1 MLATVRPMTASRR
14 LEGKVAVITGGA
26 NGIGRACAE
35 RFAEE
40 GADIVIGDL
49 MDGPGKDAVAAVE
62 ERGAKALFQQLDA
75 TSPEGNEALM
85 QRALDEFGRL
95 DAVVT
100 SAGISGKGYVSDGDT
115 SAAVQ
120 RLAAGAQAM
129 SDPVQ
134 QFTEFPLDDWHQ
146 VLDVNL
152 TGTLLAIQSAARRM
166 SDGGSIITIASIAAK
181 QPEAGTPSYSVS
193 KAGVWMLTKFAA
205 RSLVGA
211 GIRVNAIGPGFIE
224 TNMTAVVAAIPQL
237 LDRFLPQVPMGRM
250 GTPLEIANTALFLAS
265 DESSYTTGEIFH
277 VDGGFY
283 TE

>member
-1 MLATVRPMTASRR
+1 MAAARR
-14 LEGKVAVITGGA
+14 LEQKVAVITGGA

-40 GADIVIGDL
+40 GANVVIGDL

-62 ERGAKALFQQLDA
+62 ERGAKAVFQQLDA

-85 QRALDEFGRL
+85 QRAVDEFGRL
-95 DAVVT
+95 DVVVT

-115 SAAVQ
+115 SAVAERV
-120 RLAAGAQAM
+120 AGGARGL
-129 SDPVQ
+129 DPVRS
-134 QFTEFPLDDWHQ
+134 FTEFPLDDWQ
-146 VLDVNL
+146 SVLDVNL

-166 SDGGSIITIASIAAK
+166 SGGGSVITLASIAAK

-205 RSLVGA
+205 RSLAPA

-224 TNMTAVVAAIPQL
+224 TNMTAVVSA
-237 LDRFLPQVPMGRM
+237 LPELWQQFQRNIPMGRM
-250 GTPLEIANTALFLAS
+250 GTPKEIAHTALFLAS

>member
-1 MLATVRPMTASRR
+1 MVATFTSMAAGR

-35 RFAEE
+35 RFADE
-40 GADIVIGDL
+40 GADVVIGDL

-62 ERGAKALFQQLDA
+62 ERGRRAVFQRLDA
-75 TSPEGNEALM
+75 ASAEDNEALM
-85 QRALDEFGRL
+85 QRAVDELGRL
-95 DAVVT
+95 DVVVT

-115 SAAVQ
+115 GEAMKRMTQGGGAA
-120 RLAAGAQAM
+120 M
-129 SDPVQ
+129 DPVRS
-134 QFTEFPLDDWHQ
+134 FTDFPIDDWQQ
-146 VLDVNL
+146 VIDVNL

-166 SDGGSIITIASIAAK
+166 TDGGSIITLASIAAK

-224 TNMTAVVAAIPQL
+224 TNMTAVVSAIPAL
-237 LDRFLPQVPMGRM
+237 RDRFLPQVPMGRM
-250 GTPLEIANTALFLAS
+250 GRPVEIANTALFLAS